1 MSFHLEFDWCKSMAV
16 SEGRTKADYIYNI
29 ILRTFVKLKDM
40 KRKKNRYLVRGTK
53 ILIINFPFSVMEN

>member
-1 MSFHLEFDWCKSMAV
+1 MAV

-53 ILIINFPFSVMEN
+53 FLIINFPFSVREN